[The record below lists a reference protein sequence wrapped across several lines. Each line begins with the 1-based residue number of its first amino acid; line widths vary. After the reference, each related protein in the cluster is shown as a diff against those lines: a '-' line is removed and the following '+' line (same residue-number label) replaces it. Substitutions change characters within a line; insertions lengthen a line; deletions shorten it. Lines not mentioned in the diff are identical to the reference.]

1 MKAKN
6 LSGVR
11 WLAYNDRVN
20 TALVAR
26 VLVMLPM
33 VVVVAGCQAAIDPLA
48 IADAQ
53 TAARVKTA
61 LINDPDLGVRI
72 LEVRVV
78 RGVVEL
84 SGRVLTQ
91 AEADRAVALSRAV
104 SGVVDVRSTLRVG
117 GEADSP
123 PEGQSE
129 AGSPPEGRSEGGT
142 GPEFDS
148 PELQDNPG
156 FLAIGGSIGWSTP
169 RAAALKSRVAFS
181 PLIKLG
187 SGSGL
192 GLAVGLD
199 WFHAEIQSLEG
210 PVAVLTR
217 VQVKP
222 IMLGSSY
229 TVTTAR
235 ASLSASVVGGYAWNS
250 LTITDTGIAAG
261 LPVEVDNSLTW
272 RPGVSLWYDLT
283 RKTALNLS
291 VGHVRTGLRVTVL
304 CDGRLEKRKVRGDT
318 TIVHAGIAYR
328 LF

>member
-1 MKAKN
+1 
-6 LSGVR
+6 VR
-11 WLAYNDRVN
+11 WLTYNGRVVRRL
-20 TALVAR
+20 AAR
-26 VLVMLPM
+26 VLVLLP
-33 VVVVAGCQAAIDPLA
+33 VIAVAAGCRTAIDPVA

-61 LINDPDLGVRI
+61 LINDPDLGVRG

-84 SGRVLTQ
+84 SGRVLTE

-104 SGVVDVRSTLRVG
+104 SGVVDVRPTIRVG
-117 GEADSP
+117 ADV
-123 PEGQSE
+123 
-129 AGSPPEGRSEGGT
+129 GSPPEVRPDGGA
-142 GPEFDS
+142 ELQLDS

-156 FLAIGGSIGWSTP
+156 FLAVGGSVGWSTP
-169 RAAALKSRVAFS
+169 RAEALKTRVAFS
-181 PLIKLG
+181 PLIKIG

-192 GLAVGLD
+192 GVAVGLD

-210 PVAVLTR
+210 PAAVLTR
-217 VQVKP
+217 VHIKP

-229 TVTTAR
+229 TLAMPR

-250 LTITDTGIAAG
+250 VTITDTGIAAG

-291 VGHVRTGLRVTVL
+291 LGHVMTGLRLTVL
-304 CDGRLEKRKVRGDT
+304 SDGRLEKRKVRGDT

>member
-1 MKAKN
+1 MEKRRAHP
-6 LSGVR
+6 R
-11 WLAYNDRVN
+11 LAYNAQVSIVLASRI
-20 TALVAR
+20 LV
-26 VLVMLPM
+26 LLPM
-33 VVVVAGCQAAIDPLA
+33 VAVAAGCRAAIDPLV

-61 LINDPDLGVRI
+61 LINDPDLGIRV
-72 LEVRVV
+72 LEVRVT
-78 RGVVEL
+78 RGVVDL

-104 SGVVDVRSTLRVG
+104 SGVVDVRTTLRVG
-117 GEADSP
+117 AEVNSP
-123 PEGQSE
+123 PESQ
-129 AGSPPEGRSEGGT
+129 PEGRA
-142 GPEFDS
+142 GPQFDS

-156 FLAIGGSIGWSTP
+156 FLAVGGSIGWSTP
-169 RAAALKSRVAFS
+169 RAPALKTRLAFS

-199 WFHAEIQSLEG
+199 WFHAEVQSLEG
-210 PVAVLTR
+210 PVAILTR
-217 VQVKP
+217 VHIKP

-229 TVTTAR
+229 TVATAR
-235 ASLSASVVGGYAWNS
+235 ASLSASIVGGYAWNS
-250 LTITDTGIAAG
+250 LTVTDTGIAAG

-272 RPGVSLWYDLT
+272 RPGVSFWYGLS

-291 VGHVRTGLRVTVL
+291 VGHVMTGLRLTVL
-304 CDGRLEKRKVRGDT
+304 SDGHLEKRKVRGDT
-318 TIVHAGIAYR
+318 TIVHAGIAYK